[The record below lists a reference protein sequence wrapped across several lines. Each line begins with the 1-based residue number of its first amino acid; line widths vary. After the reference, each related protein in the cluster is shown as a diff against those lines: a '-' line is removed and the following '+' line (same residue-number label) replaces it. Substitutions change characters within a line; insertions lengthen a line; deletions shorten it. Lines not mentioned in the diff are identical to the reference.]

1 MEESEQKMRDSFIFY
16 RSFYESLKTLKSK
29 EKQKLFEAICEYALN
44 GEEIELIGAAD
55 GMFKLLKP
63 QLDANTRKYENGCKG
78 GRPKQNQTETKAKPK
93 RNQNVSK
100 PKRNDND
107 NDNDNVNVNVNDN
120 DNDNDNDNGLGSS
133 RGSSGVDGIFGIED
147 EYNIYK
153 KMTPQDI
160 DTIYESYP
168 NSGGDL
174 IQTVYEDIKKK
185 RKKVSSPVPYILGYA
200 DKVLWDD
207 NADHGGAL

>member
-1 MEESEQKMRDSFIFY
+1 MRDSFIFY
-16 RSFYESLKTLKSK
+16 RSFYESLKTLKSR

-44 GEEIELIGAAD
+44 GEEIELVGAAD

-78 GRPKQNQTETKAKPK
+78 GRPKQNQTETKTKPK
-93 RNQNVSK
+93 RNQSVSK
-100 PKRNDND
+100 PKRND

-120 DNDNDNDNGLGSS
+120 DNDNDNDNHNGLGSS
-133 RGSSGVDGIFGIED
+133 RGSGGVYGVED
-147 EYNIYK
+147 EFNIYK
-153 KMTPQDI
+153 KMTPQDV

-174 IQTVYEDIKKK
+174 IQAVYEDVKKK
-185 RKKVSSPVPYILGYA
+185 RKKVGNAVPYILGYA
-200 DKVLWDD
+200 NKVLWDD
-207 NADHGGAL
+207 NAEHGGDRL

>member
-1 MEESEQKMRDSFIFY
+1 MRDSFIFY
-16 RSFYESLKTLKSK
+16 RSFYESLKTLKSR

-44 GEEIELIGAAD
+44 GEEIELVGAAD

-78 GRPKQNQTETKAKPK
+78 GRPKQNQTETKTKPK
-93 RNQNVSK
+93 RNQSVSK

-120 DNDNDNDNGLGSS
+120 DNDNHNGLGSS
-133 RGSSGVDGIFGIED
+133 RDSGGAYGVED
-147 EYNIYK
+147 EFNIYK
-153 KMTPQDI
+153 KMTPQDV

-174 IQTVYEDIKKK
+174 IQAVYEDVKKK
-185 RKKVSSPVPYILGYA
+185 RKKVGNAVPYILGYA
-200 DKVLWDD
+200 NKVLWDD
-207 NADHGGAL
+207 NAEHGGDRL